1 MYTPVKDNILRS
13 KTLSNQNIQQAVSDV
28 IEETEAEFERNYNEI
43 TCDISY
49 QSLILKK
56 DLFTINDLVY

>member
-1 MYTPVKDNILRS
+1 M
-13 KTLSNQNIQQAVSDV
+13 SNQNIQQAVSDV